1 MDADGA
7 RAVNIRQVN
16 LGQVTSGDRFAD
28 HCEPAEWTLQVLA
41 VQQPAAYR
49 EHHSDK
55 NAVAPDGLPRVRDD
69 LGHIQVGSIDGA
81 DFVFGIS
88 QNVLDRLLDRRRL
101 GIDQVERVDQVV
113 VEELRSRSARA
124 IGFFGAGQLSVPNIE
139 LFDMVSHPQSARLVE
154 SHRRDV
160 SLANKVR

>member
-1 MDADGA
+1 MS
-7 RAVNIRQVN
+7 R
-16 LGQVTSGDRFAD
+16 DRFAA
-28 HCEPAEWTLQVLA
+28 HCEPAEWALQVLA

-49 EHHSDK
+49 KHHSDK

-69 LGHIQVGSIDGA
+69 LGHIQVGAIDGA

-88 QNVLDRLLDRRRL
+88 QNVLDRLLDRRGL

-113 VEELRSRSARA
+113 VEELRSCSARA
-124 IGFFGAGQLSVPNIE
+124 KSFFGARHLVIPNIE
-139 LFDMVSHPQSARLVE
+139 LFDMVSYPQSACLVE

-160 SLANKVR
+160 SLANEIR